1 MRVIPRRKRTDE
13 QRTGSMTIVE
23 HLEELR
29 HRIIVC
35 LYAIAAGAVVGWF
48 LFPPF
53 MSLIRRPFCEF
64 ILSHPDTA
72 PPTGCDLV
80 YNGPLDAMIIKMKV
94 VIYLGLVVAF
104 PVVLYQLWAFIA
116 PGLTAKEKKYSIPF
130 VVSSFVLFLMGAAF
144 AWVTLPKA
152 LNFLLGFAGP
162 GITPLL
168 TINRYV
174 GFVTLVT
181 LAFGVSFLFP
191 VVIVFCELVGLV
203 TPEWLSRYRR
213 YSILAIS
220 IFAAI
225 ITPSSDPYS
234 MLAMMIPMY
243 LFYEAAIIIG
253 RFLKRQPKAV

>member
-1 MRVIPRRKRTDE
+1 MRVIPRRKRSDE

-29 HRIIVC
+29 HRIIMC
-35 LYAIAAGAVVGWF
+35 LYAVAVGAVVGWF

-53 MSLIRRPFCEF
+53 MDLIRRPFCEF
-64 ILSHPDTA
+64 IVTHPTTA
-72 PPTGCDLV
+72 PPTGCDLI

-94 VIYLGLVVAF
+94 VIYLGLVVAL
-104 PVVLYQLWAFIA
+104 PVVLYQLWGFIA

-130 VVSSFVLFLMGAAF
+130 VLSSFFLFLLGAAF

-162 GITPLL
+162 GVTPLL

-191 VVIVFCELVGLV
+191 VVIVFLELVGLV
-203 TPEWLSRYRR
+203 TPEWLSKYRR
-213 YSILAIS
+213 YSILAIA
-220 IFAAI
+220 IFAAV

-253 RFLKRQPKAV
+253 RFMKRQAKAA

>member
-1 MRVIPRRKRTDE
+1 MRVIPRRKRSDE

-35 LYAIAAGAVVGWF
+35 LYAIAACAVIGWF

-53 MSLIRRPFCEF
+53 MDFVRRPFCEF
-64 ILSHPDTA
+64 ITSHPANA
-72 PPTGCDLV
+72 PPTGCNLV
-80 YNGPLDAMIIKMKV
+80 YNGPMDAMLIKMKV
-94 VIYLGLVVAF
+94 VAYIGVVIAL
-104 PVVLYQLWAFIA
+104 PVLLYQLWAFIA
-116 PGLTAKEKKYSIPF
+116 PGLTAKEKRYSIPF
-130 VVSSFVLFLMGAAF
+130 VLSSVVLFLLGAAF
-144 AWVTLPKA
+144 AFVTLPKA

-191 VVIVFCELVGLV
+191 VLIVFLEMVGLV
-203 TPEWLSRYRR
+203 TPEWLSKNRR
-213 YSILAIS
+213 YSILGIS
-220 IFAAI
+220 IFAAV

-234 MLAMMIPMY
+234 MLGMMIPMC

-253 RFLKRQPKAV
+253 RFMKRQARTA

>member
-1 MRVIPRRKRTDE
+1 MRVIPRRKRSE
-13 QRTGSMTIVE
+13 ERRTGTMTIVE

-35 LYAIAAGAVVGWF
+35 LYAVAACAVIGWF

-53 MSLIRRPFCEF
+53 MNFVRKPFCDF
-64 ILSHPDTA
+64 IAANPGSA

-80 YNGPLDAMIIKMKV
+80 YNGPLDAMLIKMKV
-94 VIYLGLVVAF
+94 VAYIGVVLAL
-104 PVVLYQLWAFIA
+104 PVLLYQLWGFIA
-116 PGLTAKEKKYSIPF
+116 PGLTAKEKKYSVPF
-130 VVSSFVLFLMGAAF
+130 VASSVVLFLMGAAVAF
-144 AWVTLPKA
+144 VTLPKA

-162 GITPLL
+162 GVTPLL

-191 VVIVFCELVGLV
+191 VVIVFLELVGLV

-213 YSILAIS
+213 YSILGIA
-220 IFAAI
+220 IFAAV

-253 RFLKRQPKAV
+253 RFLKRPARTA